1 MNIIDSTLVSI
12 CREMGLTMMK
22 TSYSTIFNEGM
33 DFTCGLGNTKGE
45 MIGVAEFN
53 PSQIGGLPLMLKTTA
68 EEIPHED
75 IQEGDVI
82 VTNDPY
88 RGGMHTPE
96 HSFIKPVFFDGV
108 LYGYAVAIGHVAE
121 VGGMVPGGFAGE
133 ATEIFHEGLRV
144 PPVRIKRR
152 GEDVEEVW
160 KLALANVRTPRH
172 NYGDYRALISA
183 CELGARRVGDL
194 VRKYGK
200 DVYKRNCS
208 DLMDYSEARMRA
220 ELAAL
225 KDGVYSFDDYM
236 EDDGISDRPY
246 RISVDVF
253 IQGDEVIVDFARS
266 DQQAQSTIKATLGVT
281 WSASFNALLHLTDP
295 TIPRNSGCFRP
306 IQVLARPGTL
316 VNVDYP
322 APEVGGNTETHP
334 RIAYAVIGALA
345 ACAPERAFATD
356 AATHCNFLFGG
367 QDPRNDEYYVCYDF
381 LCAGW
386 GGRHFAD
393 GHDTV
398 NCINGNCR
406 TIPVEVFETRYP
418 WLIESLCLAEDSG
431 DPGKYRG
438 GLGCTKTLRC
448 IEGEITISHMGDRHK
463 MRPWGL
469 LGGGEADNASLLIR
483 HAGAEDW
490 RNVCELYGKVSPS
503 KFGNVTLRL
512 GDRIR
517 LITCGGG
524 YGDVAERPREMIAED
539 VREGAQQAGFEALP
553 VRIEIVEPMG
563 ANTLINFHIGET
575 SVLARL
581 DAYADEQPGE
591 ELTILIDMNR
601 AVVVD
606 PDSEAVI

>member
-1 MNIIDSTLVSI
+1 MTQPQATREMDVVTMNIIESTLLSI
-12 CREMGLTMMK
+12 CREMGITLMK
-22 TSYSTIFNEGM
+22 TSYSTIFNESL
-33 DFTCGLGNTKGE
+33 DFTCAIADADGE
-45 MIGVAEFN
+45 MIAVADYC
-53 PSQIGGLPLMLKTTA
+53 PAQIGGMPLLIKSCVREMAGDTI
-68 EEIPHED
+68 E
-75 IQEGDVI
+75 EGDVI
-82 VTNDPY
+82 MHNDPY
-88 RGGMHTPE
+88 RGGLHTPE
-96 HSFIKPVFFDGV
+96 HTFFTPIYVDGEF
-108 LYGYAVAIGHVAE
+108 LGYAVSIGHVAE
-121 VGGMVPGGFAGE
+121 TGGMVPGGFCSE

-152 GEDVEEVW
+152 GVDVEEVW
-160 KLALANVRTPRH
+160 KLMLANVRTPRH

-183 CELGARRVGDL
+183 CELGAQRVGDL

-200 DVYKRNCS
+200 DVYRRNCS

-220 ELAAL
+220 ELSAL
-225 KDGVYSFDDYM
+225 KDGKYFFDDYM
-236 EDDGISDRPY
+236 EDDGITERPW

-253 IQGDEVIVDFARS
+253 VQGDEVVVDFSRS
-266 DQQAQSTIKATLGVT
+266 DDQAQGAINATLGVT

-306 IQVLARPGTL
+306 IQVLARPGSL

-345 ACAPERAFATD
+345 ACTPERAFATD

-367 QDPRNDEYYVCYDF
+367 QHPVNDEYYVCYDF

-386 GGRHFAD
+386 GGRNFAD

-431 DPGKYRG
+431 GPGKYRG
-438 GLGCTKTLRC
+438 GLGCVKTLRC
-448 IEGEITISHMGDRHK
+448 MEGEITVSHMGDRHK
-463 MRPWGL
+463 MHPWGL

-483 HAGAEDW
+483 QTGAADW
-490 RNVCELYGKVSPS
+490 QNVCELFGKVSPS
-503 KFGNVTLRL
+503 KFGNVTLHE

-517 LITCGGG
+517 LTTCGGGG
-524 YGDVAERPREMIAED
+524 YGDVAERPRDMITED
-539 VREGAQQAGFEALP
+539 VREGYVSAEQAA
-553 VRIEIVEPMG
+553 
-563 ANTLINFHIGET
+563 
-575 SVLARL
+575 ARYG
-581 DAYADEQPGE
+581 YAPRG
-591 ELTILIDMNR
+591 I
-601 AVVVD
+601 
-606 PDSEAVI
+606 